1 MEQPDEF
8 IVPFRQVLRYSSVSI
23 AAAVMIARLSDQTVA
38 HASSSVS
45 DTGYEWAC
53 EDTAEAHH
61 LHLYEIRSP
70 ASACK
75 IGVKFAGPAG
85 KMLPIIIL
93 LANIWQH

>member
-1 MEQPDEF
+1 MVGEGASAAEDFEAQLETWMVSSGVGATP
-8 IVPFRQVLRYSSVSI
+8 RGLRY
-23 AAAVMIARLSDQTVA
+23 
-38 HASSSVS
+38 
-45 DTGYEWAC
+45 G
-53 EDTAEAHH
+53 EDTAEAHN